1 MSSRERWLGLSA
13 LLGDA
18 VEQGSKAVERIHMQT
33 AQRPFKIIEQI
44 PPLAAP
50 AHLVHEVHDTLVTLT
65 YRQIRFWN
73 KAVQKVAQVVLA
85 PEPEPEPE
93 PESETK

>member
-13 LLGDA
+13 LLADA
-18 VEQGSKAVERIHMQT
+18 VEHATVAVERIHMQT
-33 AQRPFKIIEQI
+33 AQRPFKLIEQI

-73 KAVQKVAQVVLA
+73 KAVQKVVQVAL
-85 PEPEPEPE
+85 EHTE
-93 PESETK
+93 PESK

>member
-13 LLGDA
+13 LLADA
-18 VEQGSKAVERIHMQT
+18 VEHATTAIEHIHMQT

-44 PPLAAP
+44 PPIAAP
-50 AHLVHEVHDTLVTLT
+50 AHLVHEVHDTLVGLT

-73 KAVQKVAQVVLA
+73 SAVQKVVQAALQPEPA
-85 PEPEPEPE
+85 PEAQPQPEA
-93 PESETK
+93 K

>member
-18 VEQGSKAVERIHMQT
+18 VEHASRAIERIHMQT
-33 AQRPFKIIEQI
+33 AQTPFKIIEQI
-44 PPLAAP
+44 PPIAAP

-73 KAVQKVAQVVLA
+73 GAVQKVVHAALA
-85 PEPEPEPE
+85 HEHEHEHEPE
-93 PESETK
+93 